1 MNNKLKYKKRRK
13 ILFFI
18 LLFVIIISCKNN
30 NIIYLKNKSL
40 PDKTWEQ
47 NNIIKFNV
55 HIEDTLSKY
64 NFYVNIRN
72 TSDYGFCNLFIFLK
86 TLYPDGNNSID
97 TIEFILAGPDGK
109 WLGKGKNIID
119 NKILLK
125 TNLSFPK
132 AGNYSFE
139 FTQAMRENKLKG
151 IEDIGIQI
159 EKIQ

>member
-1 MNNKLKYKKRRK
+1 
-13 ILFFI
+13 
-18 LLFVIIISCKNN
+18 
-30 NIIYLKNKSL
+30 
-40 PDKTWEQ
+40 
-47 NNIIKFNV
+47 
-55 HIEDTLSKY
+55 
-64 NFYVNIRN
+64 IRN